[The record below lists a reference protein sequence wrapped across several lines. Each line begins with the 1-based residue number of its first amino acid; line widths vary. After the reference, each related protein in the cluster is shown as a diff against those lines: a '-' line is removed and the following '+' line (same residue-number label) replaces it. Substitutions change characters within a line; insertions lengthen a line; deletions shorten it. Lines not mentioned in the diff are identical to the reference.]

1 MIEKALEQGY
11 LSFDGDS
18 IIYHTKKLSKQNYT
32 NPEEKVRAEVFARLI
47 IEKEYPLSHIAI
59 EVRVTRGSNKS
70 NTRADIVVYKNA
82 KHQKAFIVIELK
94 KSSQKDLREAKEQ
107 ALSYANFLKAD
118 YALATN
124 GKEKIALYIKED
136 SNDLINDIPPYG
148 GNAPIW
154 KYLRNSENSD
164 ISKIT
169 TDELKALLEKIHN
182 YLWNGGKRN
191 PAEAFSEFSKIIFTK
206 IMDEKIAEYD
216 PDYKLE
222 NYEFQKNRDE
232 DKFAL
237 EKRIKG
243 LYQKYKE
250 KDSNVFDNAL
260 ILDADEIKFL
270 VENLE
275 SISLS
280 KTDLDIK
287 GKVFQKFFAD
297 FFKGTAGQYFT
308 PLNIVRFMVECF
320 DLRQNDLVLD
330 PSCGSGGF
338 LLQTLQYMQEKSKKL
353 DGEYNQKRFWH
364 SFAEKNLYG
373 IEISGGI
380 SQTAKM
386 NMIIH
391 DDGHTNVITADGL
404 DSFENFIKKNNKF
417 QKNTFNFIF
426 TNPPFGSSI
435 PASKPYFEDF
445 SFAKSEVHFID
456 KIIDKKSPKD
466 LSTQKSEVLFLE
478 RYFEFLKE
486 GGIVACVLPDGILT
500 NSSLQNVRDYLLE
513 RFYLLA
519 SFSLPQHTFSNYG
532 AGVKSSI
539 LVLKKKDKKAIKA
552 FLDKKEAIQNAIT
565 QKHKDEILS
574 LRDELKALITPLQK
588 ELKALEKMQDKDL
601 KTQEQ
606 IATLKEKI
614 ANHRETYRYK
624 EELVRDKICTEVS
637 EKLKQL
643 ESYEVFMAIIE
654 NIGFDATGKELC
666 EYEKSE
672 LHTIA
677 LSFREFYQKHWGG
690 KWLKFLQENLVKSVA
705 EDLTL
710 SFILDKQYRL
720 QPIRLKIL

>member
-1 MIEKALEQGY
+1 MKTLSDIIKKALEQGY

-82 KHQKAFIVIELK
+82 KHQKTFIVIELK

-169 TDELKALLEKIHN
+169 IDELKTLLEKIHN

-280 KTDLDIK
+280 ETDLDIK

-466 LSTQKSEVLFLE
+466 LSAQKSEILFLE

-552 FLDKKEAIQNAIT
+552 FLDKKEVIQNAIT

-574 LRDELKALITPLQK
+574 LRDELKALIAPLQK

-601 KTQEQ
+601 KTQEK

-666 EYEKSE
+666 EYEESE

-677 LSFREFYQKHWGG
+677 LSFREFYQKHWG
-690 KWLKFLQENLVKSVA
+690 ENG
-705 EDLTL
+705 
-710 SFILDKQYRL
+710 
-720 QPIRLKIL
+720 

>member
-1 MIEKALEQGY
+1 MSDIIKKALEQGY

-373 IEISGGI
+373 IEINGGI

-466 LSTQKSEVLFLE
+466 LSTQKSEILFLE

-539 LVLKKKDKKAIKA
+539 LVLKKKDKKAMKA

-565 QKHKDEILS
+565 QKHKGEILT

-606 IATLKEKI
+606 IATLKEQI
-614 ANHRETYRYK
+614 ANARETYRYK
-624 EELVRDKICTEVS
+624 EELVRDKICAEVS

-677 LSFREFYQKHWGG
+677 LEFKKFYQKHWG
-690 KWLKFLQENLVKSVA
+690 ENG
-705 EDLTL
+705 
-710 SFILDKQYRL
+710 
-720 QPIRLKIL
+720 

>member
-1 MIEKALEQGY
+1 MKTLSDIIKKALEQGY

-82 KHQKAFIVIELK
+82 KHQKTFIVIELK

-154 KYLRNSENSD
+154 KYLRNSKDSD
-164 ISKIT
+164 IKGIT
-169 TDELKALLEKIHN
+169 PGELEALLKKIHN

-206 IMDEKIAEYD
+206 MMDEKAKTDIK
-216 PDYKLE
+216 YKLE
-222 NYEFQKNRDE
+222 HYEFQKNRDE

-243 LYQKYKE
+243 LYEKYKK

-275 SISLS
+275 GIGLS
-280 KTDLDIK
+280 KIELDIK
-287 GKVFQKFFAD
+287 GEIFQNFLKD
-297 FFKGTAGQYFT
+297 FFKGKAGQFFT
-308 PLNIVRFMVECF
+308 PFNVVRFVVGCF
-320 DLRQNDLVLD
+320 DITQNDLVLD

-338 LLQTLQYMQEKSKKL
+338 LLRTLLYMREKCENHYKDKK
-353 DGEYNQKRFWH
+353 DEVQKFLCWH

-373 IEISGGI
+373 IEINGGI
-380 SQTAKM
+380 SQAAKM
-386 NMIIH
+386 QMIIH

-466 LSTQKSEVLFLE
+466 LSTQKSEILFLE

-666 EYEKSE
+666 KYEESE

-677 LSFREFYQKHWGG
+677 LSFREFYQKHWGKNG
-690 KWLKFLQENLVKSVA
+690 
-705 EDLTL
+705 
-710 SFILDKQYRL
+710 
-720 QPIRLKIL
+720 

>member
-1 MIEKALEQGY
+1 MSDIIEKALEQGY
-11 LSFDGDS
+11 LSFEGDS
-18 IIYHTKKLSKQNYT
+18 IIYHTKNPSKQNYT

-82 KHQKAFIVIELK
+82 KHQKAFIAIELK

-107 ALSYANFLKAD
+107 VLSYANFLKAD

-154 KYLRNSENSD
+154 KYLRNSKDSD

-169 TDELKALLEKIHN
+169 TDELKTLLEKIHN

-280 KTDLDIK
+280 ETDLDIK

-308 PLNIVRFMVECF
+308 PLNIVRFMVEYF

-417 QKNTFNFIF
+417 QKNTFHFIF

-466 LSTQKSEVLFLE
+466 LSTQKSEILFLE

-486 GGIVACVLPDGILT
+486 SGIVACVLPDGILT

-565 QKHKDEILS
+565 QKHKGEILT

-666 EYEKSE
+666 KYEKSE

-677 LSFREFYQKHWGG
+677 LSFREFYQKHWGKNG
-690 KWLKFLQENLVKSVA
+690 
-705 EDLTL
+705 
-710 SFILDKQYRL
+710 
-720 QPIRLKIL
+720 

>member
-1 MIEKALEQGY
+1 MSDIIKKALEQGY

-82 KHQKAFIVIELK
+82 KHQKAFIAIELK

-169 TDELKALLEKIHN
+169 TDELKTLLEKIHN

-280 KTDLDIK
+280 ETDLDIK

-466 LSTQKSEVLFLE
+466 LSAQKSEILFLE

-574 LRDELKALITPLQK
+574 LRDELKALIAPLQK

-666 EYEKSE
+666 EYEESE

-677 LSFREFYQKHWGG
+677 LSFREFYQKHWGKNG
-690 KWLKFLQENLVKSVA
+690 
-705 EDLTL
+705 
-710 SFILDKQYRL
+710 
-720 QPIRLKIL
+720 

>member
-1 MIEKALEQGY
+1 MHSDMIEKALEQGY

-18 IIYHTKKLSKQNYT
+18 IIYHTKKPSKQNYT

-82 KHQKAFIVIELK
+82 KHQKAFIAIELK

-169 TDELKALLEKIHN
+169 TDELKTLLEKIHN

-280 KTDLDIK
+280 ETDLDIK

-466 LSTQKSEVLFLE
+466 LSAQKSEILFLE

-552 FLDKKEAIQNAIT
+552 FLDKKEVIQNAIT

-574 LRDELKALITPLQK
+574 LRDELKALIAPLQK

-601 KTQEQ
+601 KTQEK

-666 EYEKSE
+666 EYEESE

-677 LSFREFYQKHWGG
+677 LSFREFYQKHWG
-690 KWLKFLQENLVKSVA
+690 ENG
-705 EDLTL
+705 
-710 SFILDKQYRL
+710 
-720 QPIRLKIL
+720 

>member
-1 MIEKALEQGY
+1 MKEHSDIIEKALEQGY
-11 LSFDGDS
+11 LSFEGDS
-18 IIYHTKKLSKQNYT
+18 IIYNTKKLSKQNYT

-59 EVRVTRGSNKS
+59 EVPVKMGSETK
-70 NTRADIVVYKNA
+70 RADIVVYKNA
-82 KHQKAFIVIELK
+82 KHQKAFIVVELK
-94 KSSQKDLREAKEQ
+94 NSNQKDLREALKQ
-107 ALSYANFLKAD
+107 ALSYAGSGSLRAD

-124 GKEKIALYIKED
+124 GKEKFALYIKED
-136 SNDLINDIPPYG
+136 GNDSHDDIPPYG

-154 KYLRNSENSD
+154 KYLRDSKNNN
-164 ISKIT
+164 ITKIT
-169 TDELKALLEKIHN
+169 TDELKALLQKIHN

-216 PDYKLE
+216 ADYKFKH
-222 NYEFQKNRDE
+222 YEFQKNRDE

-280 KTDLDIK
+280 ETELDIK

-320 DLRQNDLVLD
+320 DITQDDLVLD

-353 DGEYNQKRFWH
+353 KKKAQKRFWH

-373 IEISGGI
+373 IEINGGI

-404 DSFENFIKKNNKF
+404 DSFENFIRKNNKF
-417 QKNTFNFIF
+417 QKNTFHFIF

-456 KIIDKKSPKD
+456 KIIDKKSPKN

-539 LVLKKKDKKAIKA
+539 LVLKKKDKKAMKA

-565 QKHKDEILS
+565 QTHKDEILS
-574 LRDELKALITPLQK
+574 LRDELKALIAPLQK
-588 ELKALEKMQDKDL
+588 ELKALEKMQNKDL

-606 IATLKEKI
+606 IAILKEKI
-614 ANHRETYRYK
+614 AIHRETYRYK
-624 EELVRDKICTEVS
+624 EELVRDKICAKVS

-677 LSFREFYQKHWGG
+677 LEFKKFYQKHWGKNG
-690 KWLKFLQENLVKSVA
+690 
-705 EDLTL
+705 
-710 SFILDKQYRL
+710 
-720 QPIRLKIL
+720 

>member
-82 KHQKAFIVIELK
+82 KHQKTFIVIELK

-154 KYLRNSENSD
+154 KYLRNSKNSD
-164 ISKIT
+164 IKGIT
-169 TDELKALLEKIHN
+169 PGELEALLKKIHN

-206 IMDEKIAEYD
+206 MMDEKAKTDIK
-216 PDYKLE
+216 YKLE
-222 NYEFQKNRDE
+222 HYEFQKNRDE

-243 LYQKYKE
+243 LYEKYKK

-275 SISLS
+275 GIGLS
-280 KTDLDIK
+280 KIELDIK
-287 GKVFQKFFAD
+287 GEIFQNFLKD
-297 FFKGTAGQYFT
+297 FFKGKAGQFFT
-308 PLNIVRFMVECF
+308 PFNVVRFVVGCF
-320 DLRQNDLVLD
+320 DITQNDLVLD

-338 LLQTLQYMQEKSKKL
+338 LLRTLLYMREKCENHYKDKK
-353 DGEYNQKRFWH
+353 DEVQKFLCWH

-373 IEISGGI
+373 IEINGGI
-380 SQTAKM
+380 SQAAKM
-386 NMIIH
+386 QMIIH

-466 LSTQKSEVLFLE
+466 LSTQKSEILFLE

-486 GGIVACVLPDGILT
+486 GGVVACVLPDGILT

-552 FLDKKEAIQNAIT
+552 FLDEKEAIQNAIT
-565 QKHKDEILS
+565 QKHKGEILT

-601 KTQEQ
+601 KMQEQ

-624 EELVRDKICTEVS
+624 EELVRDKICAKVS

-677 LSFREFYQKHWGG
+677 LEFKKFYQKHWGKNG
-690 KWLKFLQENLVKSVA
+690 
-705 EDLTL
+705 
-710 SFILDKQYRL
+710 
-720 QPIRLKIL
+720 

>member
-1 MIEKALEQGY
+1 MSDIIEKALEQGY
-11 LSFDGDS
+11 LSFEGDS
-18 IIYHTKKLSKQNYT
+18 IIYHTKNPSKQNYT

-82 KHQKAFIVIELK
+82 KHQKAFIAIELK

-154 KYLRNSENSD
+154 KYLRNSKDSD

-169 TDELKALLEKIHN
+169 TDELKTLLEKIHN

-280 KTDLDIK
+280 ETDLDIK

-466 LSTQKSEVLFLE
+466 LSAQKSEVLFLE

-666 EYEKSE
+666 EYEESE

-677 LSFREFYQKHWGG
+677 LSFREFYQKHWGKNG
-690 KWLKFLQENLVKSVA
+690 
-705 EDLTL
+705 
-710 SFILDKQYRL
+710 
-720 QPIRLKIL
+720 

>member
-1 MIEKALEQGY
+1 MHSDIIEKALKQGY
-11 LSFDGDS
+11 LSFEGDS
-18 IIYHTKKLSKQNYT
+18 IIYHTKNPSKQNYT

-82 KHQKAFIVIELK
+82 KHQKAFIAIELK

-107 ALSYANFLKAD
+107 VLSYANFLGVD
-118 YALATN
+118 YAQVTN
-124 GKEKIALYIKED
+124 GKEKITLYFKED
-136 SNDLINDIPPYG
+136 SNDLIDDIPPYG
-148 GNAPIW
+148 GNAPLW
-154 KYLRNSENSD
+154 KYLRDSKNNN
-164 ISKIT
+164 IAKIT
-169 TDELKALLEKIHN
+169 TEELKALLQKIHN

-216 PDYKLE
+216 ADYKLKH
-222 NYEFQKNRDE
+222 YEFQKNRDE

-280 KTDLDIK
+280 ETDLDIK

-320 DLRQNDLVLD
+320 DIRQDDLVLD

-353 DGEYNQKRFWH
+353 KKKEAQKRFWH

-404 DSFENFIKKNNKF
+404 DSFENFIRKNNKF

-466 LSTQKSEVLFLE
+466 LSGQKSEILFLE

-539 LVLKKKDKKAIKA
+539 LVLKKKDKKAMKA

-574 LRDELKALITPLQK
+574 LRDELKALIAPLQK
-588 ELKALEKMQDKDL
+588 ELKALEKAQDSKEI
-601 KTQEQ
+601 KEQ
-606 IATLKEKI
+606 ITTLKEKI

-624 EELVRDKICTEVS
+624 EELVRDKICAEVS
-637 EKLKQL
+637 EELKQL

-677 LSFREFYQKHWGG
+677 LEFKKFYQKHWGKNG
-690 KWLKFLQENLVKSVA
+690 
-705 EDLTL
+705 
-710 SFILDKQYRL
+710 
-720 QPIRLKIL
+720 

>member
-11 LSFDGDS
+11 LSFEGDS
-18 IIYHTKKLSKQNYT
+18 IIYHTKNPSKQNYT

-107 ALSYANFLKAD
+107 ALSYANFLGVD

-148 GNAPIW
+148 GNAPLW
-154 KYLRNSENSD
+154 KYLRDSKNNN
-164 ISKIT
+164 IAKIT
-169 TDELKALLEKIHN
+169 TEELKALLQKIHN

-216 PDYKLE
+216 PDYKLK

-237 EKRIKG
+237 ENRIKG

-280 KTDLDIK
+280 ETDLDIK

-353 DGEYNQKRFWH
+353 KKKEAQKRFWH

-391 DDGHTNVITADGL
+391 DDGHTNVITANGL

-435 PASKPYFEDF
+435 PASKPYFRDF

-456 KIIDKKSPKD
+456 KIIDKKSPKN
-466 LSTQKSEVLFLE
+466 LSAQKSEILFLE

-565 QKHKDEILS
+565 QKHKGEILT

-614 ANHRETYRYK
+614 ANARETYRYK

-666 EYEKSE
+666 EYEESE

-677 LSFREFYQKHWGG
+677 LSFREFYQKHWGKNG
-690 KWLKFLQENLVKSVA
+690 
-705 EDLTL
+705 
-710 SFILDKQYRL
+710 
-720 QPIRLKIL
+720 

>member
-1 MIEKALEQGY
+1 MHSDIIEKALKQGY
-11 LSFDGDS
+11 LSFEGDS
-18 IIYHTKKLSKQNYT
+18 IIYHTKNPSKQNYT

-82 KHQKAFIVIELK
+82 KHQKAFIAIELK
-94 KSSQKDLREAKEQ
+94 KSSQKDLREAKKQ
-107 ALSYANFLKAD
+107 VLSYANFLGVD
-118 YALATN
+118 YAQVTN
-124 GKEKIALYIKED
+124 GKEKITLYFKED
-136 SNDLINDIPPYG
+136 SNDLIDDIPPYG
-148 GNAPIW
+148 GNAPLW
-154 KYLRNSENSD
+154 KYLRDSKNNN

-169 TDELKALLEKIHN
+169 TDELKALLQKIHN

-216 PDYKLE
+216 ADYKLKH
-222 NYEFQKNRDE
+222 YEFQKNRDE

-280 KTDLDIK
+280 ETDLDIK

-320 DLRQNDLVLD
+320 DIRQDDLVLD

-353 DGEYNQKRFWH
+353 KKKEAQKRFWH

-417 QKNTFNFIF
+417 QKNTFHFIF

-466 LSTQKSEVLFLE
+466 LSGQKSEILFLE

-539 LVLKKKDKKAIKA
+539 LVLKKKDKKAMKA

-565 QKHKDEILS
+565 QKHKGEILT
-574 LRDELKALITPLQK
+574 LRDGLKALITPLQK

-606 IATLKEKI
+606 IATLKEQI
-614 ANHRETYRYK
+614 ANARETYRYK
-624 EELVRDKICTEVS
+624 EELVRDKICAEVS
-637 EKLKQL
+637 EELKQL

-677 LSFREFYQKHWGG
+677 LEFKKFYQKHWG
-690 KWLKFLQENLVKSVA
+690 ENG
-705 EDLTL
+705 
-710 SFILDKQYRL
+710 
-720 QPIRLKIL
+720 

>member
-1 MIEKALEQGY
+1 MSDIIEKALEQGY
-11 LSFDGDS
+11 LSFEGDS
-18 IIYHTKKLSKQNYT
+18 IIYHTKNPSKQNYT

-82 KHQKAFIVIELK
+82 KHQKAFIAIELK

-154 KYLRNSENSD
+154 KYLRNSKDSD

-169 TDELKALLEKIHN
+169 TDELKTLLEKIHN

-280 KTDLDIK
+280 ETDLDIK

-466 LSTQKSEVLFLE
+466 LSTQKSEILFLE

-539 LVLKKKDKKAIKA
+539 LVLKKKDKKAMKA

-588 ELKALEKMQDKDL
+588 ELKALEKAQDSKEI
-601 KTQEQ
+601 KEQ
-606 IATLKEKI
+606 ITTLKEKI

-624 EELVRDKICTEVS
+624 EELVRDKICAEVS
-637 EKLKQL
+637 EELKQL

-677 LSFREFYQKHWGG
+677 LEFKKFYQKHWGKNG
-690 KWLKFLQENLVKSVA
+690 
-705 EDLTL
+705 
-710 SFILDKQYRL
+710 
-720 QPIRLKIL
+720 

>member
-1 MIEKALEQGY
+1 MSDIIKKALEQGY
-11 LSFDGDS
+11 LSFEGDS
-18 IIYHTKKLSKQNYT
+18 IIYHTKKPSKQNYT

-82 KHQKAFIVIELK
+82 KHQKAFIAIELK

-169 TDELKALLEKIHN
+169 TDELKTLLEKIHN

-237 EKRIKG
+237 ENRIKG

-280 KTDLDIK
+280 ETDLDIK

-466 LSTQKSEVLFLE
+466 LSAQKSEILFLE

-614 ANHRETYRYK
+614 ANARETYRYK

-666 EYEKSE
+666 KYEESE

-677 LSFREFYQKHWGG
+677 LSFREFYQKHWGKNG
-690 KWLKFLQENLVKSVA
+690 
-705 EDLTL
+705 
-710 SFILDKQYRL
+710 
-720 QPIRLKIL
+720 

>member
-1 MIEKALEQGY
+1 MSDIIKKALEQGY
-11 LSFDGDS
+11 LSFEGDS
-18 IIYHTKKLSKQNYT
+18 IIYHTKKPSKQNYT

-107 ALSYANFLKAD
+107 VLSYANFLQAD

-154 KYLRNSENSD
+154 KYLRNPKDSD

-169 TDELKALLEKIHN
+169 TDELKTLLEKIHN

-280 KTDLDIK
+280 ETDLDIK

-466 LSTQKSEVLFLE
+466 LSAQKSEVLFLE

-574 LRDELKALITPLQK
+574 LRDELKALIAPLQK

-666 EYEKSE
+666 EYEESE

-677 LSFREFYQKHWGG
+677 LSFREFYQKHWGKNG
-690 KWLKFLQENLVKSVA
+690 
-705 EDLTL
+705 
-710 SFILDKQYRL
+710 
-720 QPIRLKIL
+720 

>member
-1 MIEKALEQGY
+1 MKTLHSDIIEKALKQGY
-11 LSFDGDS
+11 LSFEGDS
-18 IIYHTKKLSKQNYT
+18 IIYHTKNPSKQNYT
-32 NPEEKVRAEVFARLI
+32 NPEEKVRAEVFAKLI

-82 KHQKAFIVIELK
+82 KHQKAFIAIELK

-107 ALSYANFLKAD
+107 VLSYANFLGVD
-118 YALATN
+118 YAQVTN
-124 GKEKIALYIKED
+124 GKEKITLYFKED
-136 SNDLINDIPPYG
+136 SNDLIDDIPPYG
-148 GNAPIW
+148 GNAPLW
-154 KYLRNSENSD
+154 KYLRDSKNNN

-169 TDELKALLEKIHN
+169 TDELKALLQKIHN

-216 PDYKLE
+216 ADYKLKH
-222 NYEFQKNRDE
+222 YEFQKNRDE

-275 SISLS
+275 GISLS
-280 KTDLDIK
+280 ETDLDIK

-320 DLRQNDLVLD
+320 DIRQDDLVLD

-404 DSFENFIKKNNKF
+404 DSFENFIRKNNKF

-445 SFAKSEVHFID
+445 SFAKSEVYFID

-466 LSTQKSEVLFLE
+466 LSTQKSEILFLE

-539 LVLKKKDKKAIKA
+539 LVLKKKDKKAMKA

-574 LRDELKALITPLQK
+574 LRDGLKALIAPLQK

-606 IATLKEKI
+606 ITTLKEKI

-624 EELVRDKICTEVS
+624 EELVRDKICAEVS
-637 EKLKQL
+637 EELKQL

-666 EYEKSE
+666 EYEESE

-677 LSFREFYQKHWGG
+677 LSFREFYQKHWG
-690 KWLKFLQENLVKSVA
+690 ENG
-705 EDLTL
+705 
-710 SFILDKQYRL
+710 
-720 QPIRLKIL
+720 

>member
-1 MIEKALEQGY
+1 MKTLHSDIIEKALKQGY
-11 LSFDGDS
+11 LSFEGDS
-18 IIYHTKKLSKQNYT
+18 IIYHTKNLSKQNYT

-169 TDELKALLEKIHN
+169 TDELKTLLEKIHN

-237 EKRIKG
+237 ENRIKG

-280 KTDLDIK
+280 ETDLDIK

-466 LSTQKSEVLFLE
+466 LSAQKSEILFLE

-486 GGIVACVLPDGILT
+486 EGIVACVLPDGILT

-588 ELKALEKMQDKDL
+588 ELKALEKMQNKDL

-666 EYEKSE
+666 KYEESE

-677 LSFREFYQKHWGG
+677 LNFREFYQKHWGKNG
-690 KWLKFLQENLVKSVA
+690 
-705 EDLTL
+705 
-710 SFILDKQYRL
+710 
-720 QPIRLKIL
+720 

>member
-237 EKRIKG
+237 ENRIKG

-280 KTDLDIK
+280 ETDLDIK

-466 LSTQKSEVLFLE
+466 LSAQKSEILFLE

-588 ELKALEKMQDKDL
+588 ELRALEKMQDKDL

-624 EELVRDKICTEVS
+624 EELVRDKICTEVR
-637 EKLKQL
+637 KAK
-643 ESYEVFMAIIE
+643 A
-654 NIGFDATGKELC
+654 AREL
-666 EYEKSE
+666 
-672 LHTIA
+672 
-677 LSFREFYQKHWGG
+677 
-690 KWLKFLQENLVKSVA
+690 
-705 EDLTL
+705 
-710 SFILDKQYRL
+710 
-720 QPIRLKIL
+720 

>member
-169 TDELKALLEKIHN
+169 TDELKTLLEKIHN

-280 KTDLDIK
+280 ETDLDIK

-466 LSTQKSEVLFLE
+466 LSAQKSEILFLE

-552 FLDKKEAIQNAIT
+552 FLDKKEVIQNAIT

-574 LRDELKALITPLQK
+574 LRDELKALIAPLQK

-666 EYEKSE
+666 EYEESE

-677 LSFREFYQKHWGG
+677 LSFREFYQKHWGKNG
-690 KWLKFLQENLVKSVA
+690 
-705 EDLTL
+705 
-710 SFILDKQYRL
+710 
-720 QPIRLKIL
+720 

>member
-1 MIEKALEQGY
+1 MHSDMIEKALEQGY

-107 ALSYANFLKAD
+107 VLSYANFLQAD

-154 KYLRNSENSD
+154 KYLRNPKDSD

-169 TDELKALLEKIHN
+169 TDELKTLLEKIHN

-280 KTDLDIK
+280 ETDLDIK

-466 LSTQKSEVLFLE
+466 LSAQKSEVLFLE

-574 LRDELKALITPLQK
+574 LRDELKALIAPLQK

-666 EYEKSE
+666 EYEESE

-677 LSFREFYQKHWGG
+677 LSFREFYQKHWGKNG
-690 KWLKFLQENLVKSVA
+690 
-705 EDLTL
+705 
-710 SFILDKQYRL
+710 
-720 QPIRLKIL
+720 

>member
-1 MIEKALEQGY
+1 MHSDIIEKALKQGY
-11 LSFDGDS
+11 LSFEGDS
-18 IIYHTKKLSKQNYT
+18 IIYHTKNLSKQNYT

-169 TDELKALLEKIHN
+169 TDELKTLLEKIHN

-237 EKRIKG
+237 ENRIKG

-280 KTDLDIK
+280 ETDLDIK

-466 LSTQKSEVLFLE
+466 LSAQKSEILFLE

-486 GGIVACVLPDGILT
+486 EGIVACVLPDGILT

-588 ELKALEKMQDKDL
+588 ELKALEKMQNKDL

-666 EYEKSE
+666 KYEESE

-677 LSFREFYQKHWGG
+677 LNFREFYQKHWGKNG
-690 KWLKFLQENLVKSVA
+690 
-705 EDLTL
+705 
-710 SFILDKQYRL
+710 
-720 QPIRLKIL
+720 

>member
-1 MIEKALEQGY
+1 MHSDIIEKALKQGY
-11 LSFDGDS
+11 LSFEGDS
-18 IIYHTKKLSKQNYT
+18 IIYHTKNPSKQNYT

-82 KHQKAFIVIELK
+82 KHQKAFIAIELK

-107 ALSYANFLKAD
+107 VLSYANFLGVD
-118 YALATN
+118 YAQVTN
-124 GKEKIALYIKED
+124 GKEKITLYFKED
-136 SNDLINDIPPYG
+136 SNDLIDDIPPYG
-148 GNAPIW
+148 GNAPLW
-154 KYLRNSENSD
+154 KYLRDSKNNN
-164 ISKIT
+164 IAKIT
-169 TDELKALLEKIHN
+169 TDELKALLQKIHN

-237 EKRIKG
+237 ENRIKG

-280 KTDLDIK
+280 ETDLDIK

-320 DLRQNDLVLD
+320 DIRQDDLVLD

-353 DGEYNQKRFWH
+353 KKKEAQKRFWH

-404 DSFENFIKKNNKF
+404 DSFENFIRKNNKF

-466 LSTQKSEVLFLE
+466 LSTQKSEILFLE

-539 LVLKKKDKKAIKA
+539 LVLKKKDKKAMKA

-588 ELKALEKMQDKDL
+588 ELKALEKAQDSKEI
-601 KTQEQ
+601 KEQ
-606 IATLKEKI
+606 ITTLKEKI

-624 EELVRDKICTEVS
+624 EELVRDKICAEVS
-637 EKLKQL
+637 EELKQL

-677 LSFREFYQKHWGG
+677 LEFKKFYQKHWGKNG
-690 KWLKFLQENLVKSVA
+690 
-705 EDLTL
+705 
-710 SFILDKQYRL
+710 
-720 QPIRLKIL
+720 

>member
-1 MIEKALEQGY
+1 MKEHSDIIEKALEQGY
-11 LSFDGDS
+11 LSFEGDS
-18 IIYHTKKLSKQNYT
+18 IIYHTKEPSKQNYT
-32 NPEEKVRAEVFARLI
+32 KPEEKVRAEVFARLI
-47 IEKEYPLSHIAI
+47 IEKEYPRSHIAI
-59 EVRVTRGSNKS
+59 EVPVKMGSETK
-70 NTRADIVVYKNA
+70 RADIVIYKNA
-82 KHQKAFIVIELK
+82 KHQKAFIVVELK
-94 KSSQKDLREAKEQ
+94 NSNQKDLREALKQ
-107 ALSYANFLKAD
+107 ALSYAGSGSLRAD

-124 GKEKIALYIKED
+124 GKEKFALYIKED
-136 SNDLINDIPPYG
+136 GNDSHDDIPPYG
-148 GNAPIW
+148 GNAPSW
-154 KYLRNSENSD
+154 RYLRKDEDND
-164 ISKIT
+164 IKAIT
-169 TDELKALLEKIHN
+169 TEELKALLQKIHN

-206 IMDEKIAEYD
+206 IMDEKIAKTDTRYKIEY
-216 PDYKLE
+216 
-222 NYEFQKNRDE
+222 YEFQKNRDE

-280 KTDLDIK
+280 ETELDIK
-287 GKVFQKFFAD
+287 GKVFQRFFKD
-297 FFKGTAGQYFT
+297 FFKGKAGQYFT
-308 PLNIVRFMVECF
+308 PPNIVRFMVECF
-320 DLRQNDLVLD
+320 DITQDDLVLD

-338 LLQTLQYMQEKSKKL
+338 LLRTLIYMQEESKKL

-373 IEISGGI
+373 IEINGGI
-380 SQTAKM
+380 SQAAKM
-386 NMIIH
+386 QMIIH

-404 DSFENFIKKNNKF
+404 DSFENFIRKNNKF
-417 QKNTFNFIF
+417 QKNTFHFIF

-519 SFSLPQHTFSNYG
+519 SFSLPQHTFSSND

-539 LVLKKKDKKAIKA
+539 LVLKKKDKKTIKA

-565 QKHKDEILS
+565 QTHKDEILS
-574 LRDELKALITPLQK
+574 LRDELKALIAPLQK
-588 ELKALEKMQDKDL
+588 KLKALEKMQNKDL

-606 IATLKEKI
+606 IAILKEKI

-624 EELVRDKICTEVS
+624 EELVRDKICAKVS

-677 LSFREFYQKHWGG
+677 LEFKKFYQKHWGKNG
-690 KWLKFLQENLVKSVA
+690 
-705 EDLTL
+705 
-710 SFILDKQYRL
+710 
-720 QPIRLKIL
+720 

>member
-1 MIEKALEQGY
+1 MSDIIKKALEQGY

-82 KHQKAFIVIELK
+82 KHQKAFIAIELK

-154 KYLRNSENSD
+154 KYLRNSKDSD

-169 TDELKALLEKIHN
+169 TDELKTLLEKIHN

-280 KTDLDIK
+280 ETDLDIK

-466 LSTQKSEVLFLE
+466 LSAQKSEILFLE

-574 LRDELKALITPLQK
+574 LRDELKALIAPLQK

-666 EYEKSE
+666 EYEESE

-677 LSFREFYQKHWGG
+677 LSFREFYQKHWGKNG
-690 KWLKFLQENLVKSVA
+690 
-705 EDLTL
+705 
-710 SFILDKQYRL
+710 
-720 QPIRLKIL
+720 

>member
-237 EKRIKG
+237 ENRIKG

-280 KTDLDIK
+280 ETDLDIK

-466 LSTQKSEVLFLE
+466 LSAQKSEILFLE

-588 ELKALEKMQDKDL
+588 ELRALEKMQDKDL

-666 EYEKSE
+666 EYKESE

-677 LSFREFYQKHWGG
+677 LSFREFYQKHWGKNG
-690 KWLKFLQENLVKSVA
+690 
-705 EDLTL
+705 
-710 SFILDKQYRL
+710 
-720 QPIRLKIL
+720 

>member
-1 MIEKALEQGY
+1 MSDIIKKALEQGY

-154 KYLRNSENSD
+154 KYLRNSKDSD
-164 ISKIT
+164 IKGIT
-169 TDELKALLEKIHN
+169 PGELEALLKKIHN

-206 IMDEKIAEYD
+206 MMDEKAKTDIK
-216 PDYKLE
+216 YKLE
-222 NYEFQKNRDE
+222 HYEFQKNRDE

-243 LYQKYKE
+243 LYEKYKK

-275 SISLS
+275 GIGLS
-280 KTDLDIK
+280 KIELDIK
-287 GKVFQKFFAD
+287 GEIFQNFLKD
-297 FFKGTAGQYFT
+297 FFKGKAGQFFT
-308 PLNIVRFMVECF
+308 PFNVVRFVVGCF
-320 DLRQNDLVLD
+320 DITQNDLVLD

-338 LLQTLQYMQEKSKKL
+338 LLRTLLYMREKCENHYKDKK
-353 DGEYNQKRFWH
+353 DEVQKFLCWH

-373 IEISGGI
+373 IEINGGI
-380 SQTAKM
+380 SQAAKM
-386 NMIIH
+386 QMIIH

-466 LSTQKSEVLFLE
+466 LSTQKSEILFLE

-666 EYEKSE
+666 KYEESE

-677 LSFREFYQKHWGG
+677 LSFREFYQKHWGKNG
-690 KWLKFLQENLVKSVA
+690 
-705 EDLTL
+705 
-710 SFILDKQYRL
+710 
-720 QPIRLKIL
+720 

>member
-1 MIEKALEQGY
+1 MSDIIKKALEQGY

-169 TDELKALLEKIHN
+169 TDELKTLLEKIHN

-237 EKRIKG
+237 ENRIKG

-280 KTDLDIK
+280 ETDLDIK

-466 LSTQKSEVLFLE
+466 LSAQKSEILFLE

-539 LVLKKKDKKAIKA
+539 LVLKKKDKKTIKA

-666 EYEKSE
+666 EYEESE

-677 LSFREFYQKHWGG
+677 LSFREFYQKHWGKNG
-690 KWLKFLQENLVKSVA
+690 
-705 EDLTL
+705 
-710 SFILDKQYRL
+710 
-720 QPIRLKIL
+720 

>member
-1 MIEKALEQGY
+1 MSDIIKKALEQGY

-107 ALSYANFLKAD
+107 ALSYANFLQAD

-169 TDELKALLEKIHN
+169 TDELKTLLEKIHN

-280 KTDLDIK
+280 ETDLDIK

-466 LSTQKSEVLFLE
+466 LSAQKSEILFLE

-552 FLDKKEAIQNAIT
+552 FLDKKEVIQNAIT

-574 LRDELKALITPLQK
+574 LRDELKALIAPLQK

-601 KTQEQ
+601 KTQEK

-666 EYEKSE
+666 EYEESE

-677 LSFREFYQKHWGG
+677 LSFREFYQKHWG
-690 KWLKFLQENLVKSVA
+690 ENG
-705 EDLTL
+705 
-710 SFILDKQYRL
+710 
-720 QPIRLKIL
+720 

>member
-1 MIEKALEQGY
+1 MHSDIIEKALKQGY
-11 LSFDGDS
+11 LSFEGDS

-154 KYLRNSENSD
+154 KYLRNSKDSD
-164 ISKIT
+164 IKEISSG
-169 TDELKALLEKIHN
+169 ELKALLEKIHN

-206 IMDEKIAEYD
+206 IMDEKIAKTD
-216 PDYKLE
+216 TRYKIE
-222 NYEFQKNRDE
+222 FYEFQKNRDE

-243 LYQKYKE
+243 LYERYKE

-280 KTDLDIK
+280 ETDLDIK

-466 LSTQKSEVLFLE
+466 LSAQKSEILFLE

-574 LRDELKALITPLQK
+574 LRDELKALIAPLQK

-666 EYEKSE
+666 EYEESE

-677 LSFREFYQKHWGG
+677 LSFREFYQKHWGKNG
-690 KWLKFLQENLVKSVA
+690 
-705 EDLTL
+705 
-710 SFILDKQYRL
+710 
-720 QPIRLKIL
+720 

>member
-1 MIEKALEQGY
+1 MHSDMIEKALEQGY

-169 TDELKALLEKIHN
+169 TDELKTLLEKIHN

-237 EKRIKG
+237 ENRIKG

-280 KTDLDIK
+280 ETDLDIK

-466 LSTQKSEVLFLE
+466 LSAQKSEILFLE

-552 FLDKKEAIQNAIT
+552 FLDKKEVIQNAIT

-574 LRDELKALITPLQK
+574 LRDELKALIAPLQK

-666 EYEKSE
+666 KYEESE

-677 LSFREFYQKHWGG
+677 LSFREFYQKHWGKNG
-690 KWLKFLQENLVKSVA
+690 
-705 EDLTL
+705 
-710 SFILDKQYRL
+710 
-720 QPIRLKIL
+720 

>member
-1 MIEKALEQGY
+1 MSDIIEKALEQGY

-18 IIYHTKKLSKQNYT
+18 IIYHTKNPSKQNYT

-237 EKRIKG
+237 ENRIKG

-280 KTDLDIK
+280 ETDLDIK

-373 IEISGGI
+373 IEINGGI

-466 LSTQKSEVLFLE
+466 LSTQKSEILFLE

-666 EYEKSE
+666 EYEESE

-677 LSFREFYQKHWGG
+677 LSFREFYQKHWGKNG
-690 KWLKFLQENLVKSVA
+690 
-705 EDLTL
+705 
-710 SFILDKQYRL
+710 
-720 QPIRLKIL
+720 

>member
-1 MIEKALEQGY
+1 MSDIIEKALEQGY
-11 LSFDGDS
+11 LSFEGDS
-18 IIYHTKKLSKQNYT
+18 IIYHTKNPSKQNYT

-82 KHQKAFIVIELK
+82 KHQKAFIAIELK

-169 TDELKALLEKIHN
+169 TDELKTLLQKIHN

-237 EKRIKG
+237 ENRIKG

-280 KTDLDIK
+280 ETDLDIK

-466 LSTQKSEVLFLE
+466 LSAQKSEILFLE

-552 FLDKKEAIQNAIT
+552 FLDKKEVIQNAIT
-565 QKHKDEILS
+565 QKHKGEILT

-614 ANHRETYRYK
+614 ANHREIYRYK

-666 EYEKSE
+666 KYEESE

-677 LSFREFYQKHWGG
+677 LSFREFYQKHWGKNG
-690 KWLKFLQENLVKSVA
+690 
-705 EDLTL
+705 
-710 SFILDKQYRL
+710 
-720 QPIRLKIL
+720 

>member
-1 MIEKALEQGY
+1 MKTLSDIIKKALEQGY

-169 TDELKALLEKIHN
+169 TDELKTLLEKIHN

-237 EKRIKG
+237 ENRIKG

-280 KTDLDIK
+280 ETDLDIK

-466 LSTQKSEVLFLE
+466 LSAQKSEILFLE

-539 LVLKKKDKKAIKA
+539 LVLKKKDKKTIKA

-666 EYEKSE
+666 EYEESE

-677 LSFREFYQKHWGG
+677 LSFREFYQKHWGKNG
-690 KWLKFLQENLVKSVA
+690 
-705 EDLTL
+705 
-710 SFILDKQYRL
+710 
-720 QPIRLKIL
+720 

>member
-1 MIEKALEQGY
+1 MSDIIEKALEQGY
-11 LSFDGDS
+11 LSFEGDS
-18 IIYHTKKLSKQNYT
+18 IIYHTKNPSKQNYT

-107 ALSYANFLKAD
+107 ALSYANFLQAD

-169 TDELKALLEKIHN
+169 TDELKTLLEKIHN

-237 EKRIKG
+237 ENRIKG

-373 IEISGGI
+373 IEINGGI

-552 FLDKKEAIQNAIT
+552 FLDKKEVIQNAIT

-601 KTQEQ
+601 KTQEK

-666 EYEKSE
+666 KYEESE

-677 LSFREFYQKHWGG
+677 LSFREFYQKHWGKNG
-690 KWLKFLQENLVKSVA
+690 
-705 EDLTL
+705 
-710 SFILDKQYRL
+710 
-720 QPIRLKIL
+720 

>member
-1 MIEKALEQGY
+1 MSDIIKKALEQGY

-82 KHQKAFIVIELK
+82 KHQKAFIAIELK

-107 ALSYANFLKAD
+107 VLSYANFLKAD

-154 KYLRNSENSD
+154 KYLRNSEDSD
-164 ISKIT
+164 IKEISPG
-169 TDELKALLEKIHN
+169 ELDALLQKIHN

-206 IMDEKIAEYD
+206 MMDEKAKTDIK
-216 PDYKLE
+216 YKLE
-222 NYEFQKNRDE
+222 HYEFQKNRDE

-243 LYQKYKE
+243 LYEKYKKE
-250 KDSNVFDNAL
+250 DSNVFDNAL

-275 SISLS
+275 GIGLS
-280 KTDLDIK
+280 KIELDIK
-287 GKVFQKFFAD
+287 GEIFQNFLKD
-297 FFKGTAGQYFT
+297 FFKGKAGQFFT
-308 PLNIVRFMVECF
+308 PFNVVRFVVGCF
-320 DLRQNDLVLD
+320 DITQNDLVLD

-338 LLQTLQYMQEKSKKL
+338 LLRTLLYMREKCENHYKDKN
-353 DGEYNQKRFWH
+353 DEVQKFLCWH

-373 IEISGGI
+373 IEINGGI
-380 SQTAKM
+380 SQAAKM
-386 NMIIH
+386 QMIIH

-466 LSTQKSEVLFLE
+466 LSTQKSEILFLE

-552 FLDKKEAIQNAIT
+552 FLDEKEAIQNAIT

-574 LRDELKALITPLQK
+574 LRDELKALIAPLQK

-606 IATLKEKI
+606 IATLKEQI
-614 ANHRETYRYK
+614 ANARETYRYK
-624 EELVRDKICTEVS
+624 EELVRDKICAKVS

-666 EYEKSE
+666 KYEESE

-677 LSFREFYQKHWGG
+677 LSFREFYQKHWGKNG
-690 KWLKFLQENLVKSVA
+690 
-705 EDLTL
+705 
-710 SFILDKQYRL
+710 
-720 QPIRLKIL
+720 

>member
-1 MIEKALEQGY
+1 MSDIIEKALKQGY
-11 LSFDGDS
+11 LSFEGDS
-18 IIYHTKKLSKQNYT
+18 IIYHTKNPSKQNYT

-82 KHQKAFIVIELK
+82 KHQKAFIAIELK

-107 ALSYANFLKAD
+107 VLSYANFLGVD
-118 YALATN
+118 YAQVTN
-124 GKEKIALYIKED
+124 GKEKITLYFKED
-136 SNDLINDIPPYG
+136 SNDLIDDIPPYG
-148 GNAPIW
+148 GNAPLW
-154 KYLRNSENSD
+154 KYLRDSKNNN
-164 ISKIT
+164 IAKIT
-169 TDELKALLEKIHN
+169 TDELKALLQKIHN

-216 PDYKLE
+216 ADYKLKH
-222 NYEFQKNRDE
+222 YEFQKNRDE

-275 SISLS
+275 GISLS
-280 KTDLDIK
+280 ETDLDIK

-320 DLRQNDLVLD
+320 DIRQDDLVLD

-466 LSTQKSEVLFLE
+466 LSAQKSEILFLE

-552 FLDKKEAIQNAIT
+552 FLDKKEVIQNAIT

-574 LRDELKALITPLQK
+574 LRDELKALIAPLQK

-601 KTQEQ
+601 KTQEK

-666 EYEKSE
+666 EYEESE

-677 LSFREFYQKHWGG
+677 LSFREFYQKHWG
-690 KWLKFLQENLVKSVA
+690 ENG
-705 EDLTL
+705 
-710 SFILDKQYRL
+710 
-720 QPIRLKIL
+720 

>member
-677 LSFREFYQKHWGG
+677 LSFREFYQKHWG
-690 KWLKFLQENLVKSVA
+690 ENG
-705 EDLTL
+705 
-710 SFILDKQYRL
+710 
-720 QPIRLKIL
+720 

>member
-1 MIEKALEQGY
+1 MHSDIIEKALKQGY
-11 LSFDGDS
+11 LSFEGDS
-18 IIYHTKKLSKQNYT
+18 IIYHTKNPSKQNYT

-82 KHQKAFIVIELK
+82 KHQKAFIAIELK

-107 ALSYANFLKAD
+107 VLSYANFLGVD
-118 YALATN
+118 YAQVTN
-124 GKEKIALYIKED
+124 GKEKITLYFKED
-136 SNDLINDIPPYG
+136 SNDLIDDIPPYG
-148 GNAPIW
+148 GNAPLW
-154 KYLRNSENSD
+154 KYLRDSKNNN
-164 ISKIT
+164 IAKIT
-169 TDELKALLEKIHN
+169 TDELKALLQKIHN

-237 EKRIKG
+237 ENRIKG

-280 KTDLDIK
+280 ETDLDIK

-320 DLRQNDLVLD
+320 DIRQDDLVLD

-353 DGEYNQKRFWH
+353 KKKEAQKRFWH

-404 DSFENFIKKNNKF
+404 DSFENFIRKNNKF

-466 LSTQKSEVLFLE
+466 LSAQKSEILFLE

-666 EYEKSE
+666 KYEESE

-677 LSFREFYQKHWGG
+677 LSFREFYQKHWGKNG
-690 KWLKFLQENLVKSVA
+690 
-705 EDLTL
+705 
-710 SFILDKQYRL
+710 
-720 QPIRLKIL
+720 